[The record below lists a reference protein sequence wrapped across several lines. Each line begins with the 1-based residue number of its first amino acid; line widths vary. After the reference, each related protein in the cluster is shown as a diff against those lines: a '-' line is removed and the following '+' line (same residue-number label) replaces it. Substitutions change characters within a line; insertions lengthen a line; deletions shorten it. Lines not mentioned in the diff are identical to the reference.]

1 MTYGGRAQARS
12 RIMRR
17 FTWVAAVL
25 VVLTLLFVLS
35 GHWVLAAIFA
45 LASAAALWAWLQA
58 RGVR

>member
-1 MTYGGRAQARS
+1 MSYGGRAQARS

-35 GHWVLAAIFA
+35 GHWVLAVIFA

-58 RGVR
+58 RSVR